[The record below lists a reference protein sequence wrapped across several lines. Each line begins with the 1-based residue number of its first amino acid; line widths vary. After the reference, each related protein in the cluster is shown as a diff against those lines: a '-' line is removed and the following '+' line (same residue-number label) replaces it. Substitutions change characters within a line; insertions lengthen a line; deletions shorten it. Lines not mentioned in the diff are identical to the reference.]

1 MPIGELWRL
10 LRGLSP
16 ERRAVIEKEYAK
28 ARETVP
34 SGEDVAR
41 TAKPSRFS
49 AMSSR
54 ETTDSVVIMSFW
66 SSLRIWMTS

>member
-28 ARETVP
+28 ARETVGDAEASAIVLAMLTDAEKSP
-34 SGEDVAR
+34 ASSTTPRKRPKSGGGL
-41 TAKPSRFS
+41 K
-49 AMSSR
+49 
-54 ETTDSVVIMSFW
+54 
-66 SSLRIWMTS
+66 